1 MSMRYSKVMLE
12 LLLAIYHYYRGV
24 CVCVSE
30 EGVHSETKVPTKV
43 VDSEELANLPERL
56 VKAMT
61 AQLILSGF

>member
-1 MSMRYSKVMLE
+1 MC
-12 LLLAIYHYYRGV
+12 V